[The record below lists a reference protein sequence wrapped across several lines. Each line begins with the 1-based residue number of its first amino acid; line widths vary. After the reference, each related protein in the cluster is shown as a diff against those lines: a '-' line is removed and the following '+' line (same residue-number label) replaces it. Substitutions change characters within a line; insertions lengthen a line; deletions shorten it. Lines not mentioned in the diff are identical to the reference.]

1 MTGVYIRVYIY
12 MGVYIYYIYIHIY
25 ILCIYICEY
34 IYTGIYTRI
43 KYASTNALYNFSF
56 SMKIVS
62 LLINLW
68 NLSNQ
73 TKSVI
78 SLRETQHYMLTYNN
92 EEVPKQIFVW

>member
-1 MTGVYIRVYIY
+1 

-25 ILCIYICEY
+25 ICIYICEY

-62 LLINLW
+62 LLINL
-68 NLSNQ
+68 
-73 TKSVI
+73 
-78 SLRETQHYMLTYNN
+78 
-92 EEVPKQIFVW
+92 